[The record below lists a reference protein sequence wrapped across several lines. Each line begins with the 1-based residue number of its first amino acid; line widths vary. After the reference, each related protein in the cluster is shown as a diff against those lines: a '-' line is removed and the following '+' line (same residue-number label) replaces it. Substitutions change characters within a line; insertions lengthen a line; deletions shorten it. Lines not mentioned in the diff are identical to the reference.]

1 MKIAYISSEIYPF
14 AKTGGLADVAGSL
27 PLALSKNGCDVK
39 LFMPHYSLIDNEKF
53 NIKKLNIVL
62 PPVNMGMDSV
72 DFSVYHCKLPDSHAE
87 CYFIHNDNYYKRKK
101 IYTEDDDEAD
111 RFIFF
116 SKAVM
121 ELILALEW
129 SPDILNVND
138 WQSSLVAYYLNTR
151 YSQKEIFKNTR
162 CVLTIHNIGY
172 QGIFDES
179 KLEVAEI
186 RKELFYPGGPAEYY
200 ESVNFLKI
208 GILYSDLINT
218 VSRTYAEE
226 ILTAEFGAGLQG
238 VLLER
243 RSEIFGILNGIDE
256 NIWNP
261 ERDKFIKK
269 KYSFNTIENKI
280 ENKKQLAREMGFEFD
295 PEVPVIAMVSR
306 MATQKGFDIL
316 IDTFPY
322 LLEENAVWVILGSGE
337 EEYENFFRNA
347 SIENP
352 DKVFVY
358 IGYSDKLAH
367 LIEAGSDI
375 FLMPSHYEPCG
386 LNQMYSLKY
395 GTVPVVRKTGGLA
408 DTVFDWD
415 EMKAYG
421 NYDGN
426 GFSFEEYNGFALNDA
441 VKRALQYFELKEVWR
456 TLQKNGMSMDFSWN
470 NSAIKYL
477 ALYRNALG
485 KERQKVK

>member
-27 PLALSKNGCDVK
+27 PLALSKNGCEVK
-39 LFMPHYSLIDNEKF
+39 LFMPHYSVIDNKKF
-53 NIKKLNIVL
+53 NIKKLNL
-62 PPVNMGMDSV
+62 PLPGIKMGNEDV
-72 DFSVYHCKLPDSHAE
+72 KFSVYHCKLANSEVE
-87 CYFIHNDNYYKRKK
+87 CYFIHNDNYYKREE
-101 IYTEDDDEAD
+101 IYTEDEDEAD

-121 ELILALEW
+121 ELIVALNW

-138 WQSSLVAYYLNTR
+138 WQASLVSYYLNVK
-151 YSQKEIFKNTR
+151 YSQNELFQNTR
-162 CVLTIHNIGY
+162 SVLTIHNIGY
-172 QGIFDES
+172 QGIFNKT
-179 KLEVAEI
+179 KLTVADI
-186 RKELFYPGGPAEYY
+186 QKELYYPGGPAEYY
-200 ESVNFLKI
+200 EDVNFLKL

-256 NIWNP
+256 NVWDP
-261 ERDKFIKK
+261 KKDKFIKK
-269 KYSFNTIENKI
+269 KYSFDTIENKV
-280 ENKKQLAREMGFEFD
+280 ENKKQLAKEMGFKFNAGT
-295 PEVPVIAMVSR
+295 PVIAMVSR

-347 SIENP
+347 AIENP
-352 DKVFVY
+352 DKVFVH
-358 IGYSDKLAH
+358 IGYNDKLAH

-421 NYDGN
+421 NYEGN

-456 TLQKNGMSMDFSWN
+456 TLQNNGMSMDFSWN
-470 NSAIKYL
+470 KSAIKYL

-485 KERQKVK
+485 KERQQVK